1 VSEAVGPEQGSPHPQ
16 ERWPVADTLTRLES
30 ALAGRYRIEREI
42 GRGGMATVYLAD
54 DVKHHRHVA
63 VKVLHSELAST
74 IGPDRFLREVD
85 VVASLNH
92 PRILPLYDSGDASGF
107 LFYVMP
113 YIQGE
118 SLRVR
123 MDREKQ
129 LSIDEALTIVRQVAS
144 ALGYAH
150 ARDVIH
156 RDVKPENIMLH
167 EGEAMVAD
175 FGIALVL
182 TGVDDRITER
192 GFVVGTPAYMS
203 PEQSLSE
210 SDLDARSDV
219 YSLGCVL
226 YEMLAGEP
234 PYTAPNAQ
242 ALLAKRLVDPV
253 PSVRRLRGTVPAN
266 VDQALVKALAKAPAD
281 RFASVVAFA
290 EALYAPAR
298 AQPAAIAV
306 LPFLNLSTDP
316 ENEYFADGITEDVIA
331 HLSKMRALKVIS
343 RTSVMPFKKSLES
356 LKQIGAKLGATTLL
370 EGSVR
375 RSGDRVRIVAQLID
389 AESDRYL
396 WSDTYDRQLTDIFE
410 IQTDV
415 ALQIA
420 AALKA
425 ELTVDEHARLRK
437 EPTSNVEAYKLYL
450 QGRHWYVTYT
460 TSGMEQAIS
469 YFERAI
475 AIDPSYA
482 LAYANMAIAYT
493 EIAEIGAVPP
503 AEAIARAR
511 AAAATALELDPNLAE
526 SHSTVAYLDMCD
538 FEWARA
544 EQGFKRALELN
555 PSSADTYDLYG
566 RLCSAQERFDEA
578 IALLRRA
585 QEMDPLAHR
594 LDVATTLLRAGRY
607 VEAALGAEGALAFE
621 PDLDRAHATLGW
633 ALIKKG
639 NTDAGIASL
648 ERAVSLSPGTTQWV
662 AQLGLAYGLTGHADK
677 AREILRQLEEK
688 ATGSYISPYQLVF
701 VYTGLGEYERAL
713 DLLERSVD
721 EHAGA
726 AYGIKGSF
734 LLAPLKPHPRF
745 QALLRKMKLA

>member
-1 VSEAVGPEQGSPHPQ
+1 MEN
-16 ERWPVADTLTRLES
+16 TLTRLEG

-42 GRGGMATVYLAD
+42 GRGGMATVFLAD
-54 DVKHHRHVA
+54 DLKHHRHVA
-63 VKVLHSELAST
+63 VKVLHSEIAST
-74 IGPDRFLREVD
+74 IGADRFLREVE

-92 PRILPLYDSGDASGF
+92 PRILPLYDSGEANGF
-107 LFYVMP
+107 LYFVMP
-113 YIQGE
+113 YVQGE
-118 SLRVR
+118 SLRAR
-123 MDREKQ
+123 MLREGP
-129 LSIDEALTIVRQVAS
+129 LPIDDALTITRQVAS

-150 ARDVIH
+150 SRDVIH

-167 EGEAMVAD
+167 EGEAMIAD

-182 TGVDDRITER
+182 NEKTGRITEG
-192 GFVVGTPAYMS
+192 GFAVGTPAYMS
-203 PEQSLSE
+203 PEQSLGE
-210 SDLDARSDV
+210 SDVDARSDI
-219 YSLGCVL
+219 YSLACVL
-226 YEMLAGEP
+226 YEMLSGEP

-253 PSVRRLRGTVPAN
+253 PSVRRVRGAVPAN
-266 VDQALVKALAKAPAD
+266 VDQALTKALAKSPPD
-281 RFASVVAFA
+281 RFATATAFA
-290 EALYAPAR
+290 DALFAPAVP
-298 AQPAAIAV
+298 QPAAIAV
-306 LPFLNLSTDP
+306 LPFLNIGTDP

-343 RTSVMPFKKSLES
+343 RTSVMPFKRSSES
-356 LKQIGAKLGATTLL
+356 LKQIGGKLGATTLL

-396 WSDTYDRQLTDIFE
+396 WSDIYDRQITDIFE

-437 EPTSNVEAYKLYL
+437 EPTSNVEAYKLFL
-450 QGRHWYVTYT
+450 QGRHWYVQYT
-460 TSGMEQAIS
+460 TAGMQQAIA

-475 AIDPSYA
+475 ALDPGYA
-482 LAYANMAIAYT
+482 LAYANIAIAYT

-503 AEAIARAR
+503 SEAFPRAR
-511 AAAATALELDPNLAE
+511 EAAAAALRLDPTLAE
-526 SHSTVAYLDMCD
+526 AHSTAAYLKLCD
-538 FEWARA
+538 FEWAEA
-544 EQGFKRALELN
+544 EREFKRALELN
-555 PSSADTYDLYG
+555 PNSADTYDLYG

-607 VEAALGAEGALAFE
+607 TEAAVGAESALAFE
-621 PDLDRAHATLGW
+621 PGLDRAHATLGW
-633 ALIKKG
+633 AQIKKG
-639 NTDAGIASL
+639 QVEAGIASL
-648 ERAVSLSPGTTQWV
+648 ERAVSLSPTTTQWV
-662 AQLGLAYGLTGHADK
+662 AQLGLAYGLTGRTEQ
-677 AREILRQLEEK
+677 AREILRRLETE
-688 ATGSYISPYQLVF
+688 ARHSYVSPYQLVF
-701 VYTGLGEYERAL
+701 VYAGLGDQERAL
-713 DLLERSVD
+713 DLLERAV
-721 EHAGA
+721 EERAGA

-734 LLAPLKPHPRF
+734 LLAPLRSNPRF
-745 QALLRKMKLA
+745 QALLRKMNLA